1 MFDTPH
7 LFSKVSK
14 KDKTTQSL
22 NLLAYFHCMSLKS
35 TSPAL
40 ICGHDQTFA
49 HVQLCLHHRLFLWTF
64 QLSPQLR
71 NLEKLLIGCS
81 DA

>member
-1 MFDTPH
+1 MFDTPY

-49 HVQLCLHHRLFLWTF
+49 HVQLFA
-64 QLSPQLR
+64 PQAISLDFSAIPTAQ
-71 NLEKLLIGCS
+71 KP
-81 DA
+81 